1 MTRAELIELCD
12 RYGIEK
18 DDEVDMNDLAQAR
31 AEERAEFIE
40 RIEERQHMSGFYA
53 FQDKLE
59 MCRRER

>member
-1 MTRAELIELCD
+1 MTKSDLLNMLDAYDE
-12 RYGIEK
+12 
-18 DDEVDMNDLAQAR
+18 DDEVDLNELAQAR